1 MKHFFAIF
9 YIFLYMICASAENYG
24 ALRPFFYQDYT
35 ASFNS
40 DSNMIKRAVDHKF
53 TFINNKYVKFNS
65 ADSSSDLSND
75 AKIKDN
81 IITKDL
87 DWSWYKEQYR
97 MEKIFIAS
105 GIVSSVIGL
114 PFLIVG
120 IVNLALPTVDV
131 SSVGN
136 NTYYS
141 LIGVGAGLITIG
153 MTFTIVGGVRYKYF
167 NKKKVDTKSTVK

>member
-1 MKHFFAIF
+1 MKKLLVAGFIFFSIINMSSEEF
-9 YIFLYMICASAENYG
+9 ITLNPLIYSNYS
-24 ALRPFFYQDYT
+24 P
-35 ASFNS
+35 SFNRGLNIIP
-40 DSNMIKRAVDHKF
+40 DANDHKF
-53 TFINNKYVKFNS
+53 TFINNEFVKFNS

-105 GIVSSVIGL
+105 GIVTSAIGL
-114 PFLIVG
+114 PLLIVG

-136 NTYYS
+136 NAYYS
-141 LIGVGAGLITIG
+141 LIGVGSGLITIG
-153 MTFTIVGGVRYKYF
+153 ATFTIVGGVRYKYY
-167 NKKKVDTKSTVK
+167 NKKKVDNKSNEN